1 MQSISKQLA
10 GQVTFIALY
19 LGCSFLVKKQ
29 ASMMSDSGMLSENE
43 VLHVR
48 MQYL

>member
-10 GQVTFIALY
+10 GQVIFIALY
-19 LGCSFLVKKQ
+19 LGCSFLVKQQ
-29 ASMMSDSGMLSENE
+29 ASMMSDSGMHSENK

-48 MQYL
+48 MKYL